1 MNRTNKEN
9 RNRERSARFTRHQ
22 YGKYVGSTDVP
33 CFRCYLT
40 TAGEPHSKPYIVRAV
55 AIERFIDQQIKRN
68 IMNTVLIVDYFF
80 HELPNGTLF
89 VTE

>member
-1 MNRTNKEN
+1 MNKITKEN
-9 RNRERSARFTRHQ
+9 RNRERSSRFIRHQ
-22 YGKYVGSTDVP
+22 YNKYVGSTEVP

-40 TAGEPHSKPYIVRAV
+40 TAGEPHPKPYIVRAV

-68 IMNTVLIVDYFF
+68 IMNTVLIVDYIY
-80 HELPNGTLF
+80 HDLPHGTLF